1 MKKTLFALTL
11 TAFVVTACGGGGG
24 GGGTTGDGTTGGG
37 TTGAGTTGGGT
48 TGTTGGGTTGG
59 TAPTGGTTGGGT
71 TDGGAATGG
80 GTDTAL
86 GGQAGTVF
94 GDSAAT
100 NGINGTF
107 LVCPAS
113 ITGGFSSIVANGN
126 SFCTPACS
134 DNIDILNLDNDE
146 FGSFTDGS
154 GNQLTCTITAAAPGT
169 PIQIPFSSP
178 INGCPVGGCPT
189 GTFPPV
195 FVSGSA
201 GAELVGT
208 YTCEGALFDV
218 PTQLWSASAPTPFSV
233 TLNADNSATIGGT
246 ATTWSFANGVLIL
259 EGNLTLAN
267 VAVGNGAFTS
277 YNSSTSL
284 TRCVI

>member
-37 TTGAGTTGGGT
+37 TTGGGTTGDGTTGGAATTGGT
-48 TGTTGGGTTGG
+48 TGTV
-59 TAPTGGTTGGGT
+59 GGGT
-71 TDGGAATGG
+71 TDGGTTTGG
-80 GTDTAL
+80 GTDTSQ
-86 GGQAGTVF
+86 GGQLGTVF

-178 INGCPVGGCPT
+178 INGCPVGGC
-189 GTFPPV
+189 
-195 FVSGSA
+195 
-201 GAELVGT
+201 LL
-208 YTCEGALFDV
+208 YTSPSPRDRG
-218 PTQLWSASAPTPFSV
+218 
-233 TLNADNSATIGGT
+233 
-246 ATTWSFANGVLIL
+246 
-259 EGNLTLAN
+259 
-267 VAVGNGAFTS
+267 
-277 YNSSTSL
+277 
-284 TRCVI
+284 

>member
-24 GGGTTGDGTTGGG
+24 GGTTGG
-37 TTGAGTTGGGT
+37 
-48 TGTTGGGTTGG
+48 GTTGGGTTGG
-59 TAPTGGTTGGGT
+59 TATGGGTTGGAATTGGTTGTVGGGA

-80 GTDTAL
+80 GTDTSI

-94 GDSAAT
+94 GDSAAA

-107 LVCPAS
+107 EVCPAN

-134 DNIDILNLDNDE
+134 DDIDVLNLDNDE
-146 FGSFTDGS
+146 FGSFTDAN
-154 GNQLTCTITAAAPGT
+154 GNLLTCTITAAAPGT

-178 INGCPVGGCPT
+178 INGCPVGGCPI

-195 FVSGSA
+195 FVSASA
-201 GAELVGT
+201 GTELVGT

-218 PTQLWSASAPTPFSV
+218 PTQLWSPSAPAPFTV
-233 TLNADNSATIGGT
+233 TLNADNSATVGGT
-246 ATTWSFANGVLIL
+246 STTWTFANGVLIL

-267 VAVGNGAFTS
+267 VAVGTGAFTS